1 MSLSPG
7 RLPRRDFGA
16 NQLKTISRPTR
27 SNGSLCNALD
37 PVLSALVC
45 FTPNT
50 TGAHAN
56 PTRRPRARISLERT
70 AHQVGRP
77 PAAPQRLGRQPS
89 GRPDAAKHIEEAPS
103 FARNSWPGRALL
115 AGWLGAVGLLF
126 RRERVF
132 WGYGG
137 RRGGPEVAWGGY
149 GQKARA
155 GFSRSSL
162 TPRESTPG
170 PGPFYFVCL

>member
-1 MSLSPG
+1 MSTQIGS
-7 RLPRRDFGA
+7 LPRRDFGA

-27 SNGSLCNALD
+27 SEGFLRNALD

-56 PTRRPRARISLERT
+56 PTRRPRVRISLERT

-89 GRPDAAKHIEEAPS
+89 GRPDAAGHIEEARS
-103 FARNSWPGRALL
+103 FARNSPGRALPGGL
-115 AGWLGAVGLLF
+115 AWCAVGLLF
-126 RRERVF
+126 RRSM
-132 WGYGG
+132 
-137 RRGGPEVAWGGY
+137 
-149 GQKARA
+149 
-155 GFSRSSL
+155 FSRGAGGGGADQVW
-162 TPRESTPG
+162 PGRPIGKRQG
-170 PGPFYFVCL
+170 PGSRAPPPAPW